1 MNQTT
6 YTAIQHLHHDQF
18 GYIVTD
24 PTTGRCLGGVGANYY
39 RPWVF
44 PLYTPGG
51 ATVIQEFPFDHP
63 FHNGF
68 WVAQGPLFIDGHEVT
83 FWPAP
88 PMRTANEALFT
99 HMGRME
105 TVGNPI
111 ITPTT
116 NGIHFTLHVTWRD
129 KTEQPVLDET
139 RTIHLYSVADATICD
154 MISAQTAAY
163 GELRYAAT
171 KFGSIGIRVE
181 PRLLPLLGGEI
192 LADGGR
198 RGNAEVALDQACQY
212 VAYENSLPNGGRFGV
227 LLASLDE
234 PRPQTGPWF
243 IRDYGLA
250 YYSPTRNREIIVT
263 NKSTWQVGLR
273 VVAYD
278 DALREERAQHWV
290 KLASYAI
297 S

>member
-1 MNQTT
+1 MSEQH
-6 YTAIQHLHHDQF
+6 YTAIQHLDHDQF
-18 GYIVTD
+18 GYLVTD
-24 PTTGRCLGGVGANYY
+24 PATGRCLGGVGANHY

-44 PLYTPGG
+44 PLYTPSGL
-51 ATVIQEFPFDHP
+51 TVIQEFPFDHP

-68 WVAQGPLFIDGHEVT
+68 WVAQGPIFLNGREVN

-88 PMRTANEALFT
+88 PMRKANEALFT

-105 TVGNPI
+105 TVGKPA
-111 ITPTT
+111 ITPTA
-116 NGIHFTLHVTWRD
+116 NGVHFTLHVTWRD
-129 KTEQPVLDET
+129 KAEQPVLDET
-139 RTIHLYSVADATICD
+139 RTIHLYRVDDATICD
-154 MISAQTAAY
+154 MVSAQTATY
-163 GELRYAAT
+163 GDLRYAET

-198 RGNAEVALDQACQY
+198 RGNADIAIDQECQY
-212 VAYENSLPNGGRFGV
+212 VAYENSLPGGGRFGV
-227 LLASLDE
+227 LLTSLDE

-250 YYSPTRNREIIVT
+250 YYSPTRNREIMVAVG
-263 NKSTWQVGLR
+263 STWQVGLR

-278 DALREERAQHWV
+278 GALRDNRAQRWLDHE
-290 KLASYAI
+290 
-297 S
+297 